1 MRSSIIRRVIM
12 MLLPLTFS
20 SMAIAQND
28 FQRIFDEFKKANE
41 KEFADFRDKAN
52 AEYAE
57 FLRKS
62 WEWFEGKAPI
72 PRPEHK
78 EPVVPPVVAPEEDQ
92 DHELED
98 RELVIEDIVP
108 EADPVPAPQPIAPIT
123 EVPVPVAKYLAFS
136 IYGTSCSVRYDS
148 SDKPFLKDSEPNSVA
163 GYWEELGGS
172 EAMDNLLYDCISL
185 RDRMS
190 LCDWA
195 FYKMTESM
203 SRTIYPYSQDEA
215 SVFQAFVLSQAGFRL
230 RIGYSADDE
239 HLHFL
244 MAAEC
249 DMYGYPYWELD
260 SGHYYL
266 LDGSDVDNMRLVT
279 TDFPESRPMR
289 LTIDDDNL
297 FAENLSQSRTLVS
310 ERYSDVTATVRTNL
324 NLIAFYDEYPQSV
337 VNNDS
342 RTRWRFYANA
352 PAGRNVRE
360 TLYPQLNKSI
370 SGKSEIEAVEIL
382 LNFVQTSL
390 VYEYDDKIW
399 GTDRSFFP
407 DESLYYP
414 YCDCEDRSILFSRL
428 VRDLLGLDVALIYYP
443 GHLAA
448 AVKFTQPVNGD
459 YVSVSG
465 ARYTI
470 CDPTY
475 INAPVGLTMPDMD
488 NSSAFVIL
496 L

>member
-1 MRSSIIRRVIM
+1 M

-20 SMAIAQND
+20 SMAIAQDD
-28 FQRIFDEFKKANE
+28 FQRIFDEFVKANE
-41 KEFADFRDKAN
+41 KEFEDFRDKAN

-57 FLRKS
+57 FLRNS

-72 PRPEHK
+72 PKPEHN
-78 EPVVPPVVAPEEDQ
+78 EPVVPPVVAPKDDQ
-92 DHELED
+92 D
-98 RELVIEDIVP
+98 RELENRELGIEEIVP
-108 EADPVPAPQPIAPIT
+108 EADPVPVPKPVAPIEQT
-123 EVPVPVAKYLAFS
+123 PVPVTKYLAFS
-136 IYGTSCSVRYDS
+136 MYGTSCSVRYDTS
-148 SDKPFLKDSEPNSVA
+148 NKPFLKDTEPNSIA
-163 GYWEELGGS
+163 GYWEELGAS
-172 EAMDNLLYDCISL
+172 KAVDNLLYDCISL

-203 SRTIYPYSQDEA
+203 SRALYPYSQDEA
-215 SVFQAFVLSQAGFRL
+215 SVFQAFVLSQAGFKL
-230 RIGYSADDE
+230 RIGYSADDK

-249 DMYGYPYWELD
+249 DMYGYPFWELD
-260 SGHYYL
+260 TRHYYL
-266 LDGSDVDNMRLVT
+266 LDGSNVENMRLVT
-279 TDFPESRPMR
+279 TDFPGSLPMR

-310 ERYSDVTATVRTNL
+310 ERYSDVKATVRTNI
-324 NLIAFYDEYPQSV
+324 NLIAFYDEYPQAV

-352 PAGRNVRE
+352 PIGYNVRE
-360 TLYPQLNKSI
+360 SLYPQLKKTI
-370 SGKSEIEAVEIL
+370 SDKSELEAVELL

-399 GTDRSFFP
+399 GADRSFFP

-428 VRDLLGLDVALIYYP
+428 VRDLLGLDVVLIYYP
-443 GHLAA
+443 GHLAS
-448 AVKFTQPVNGD
+448 AVEFSQPVKGD
-459 YVSVSG
+459 YVLVGGSH
-465 ARYTI
+465 YTV

-488 NSSAFVIL
+488 NSSAFIIQL
-496 L
+496 